1 MWYHNENGDT
11 IKPLSLDNTSSK
23 QYVYVRK
30 NFILIE
36 AHEDSAAHWSWDEIK
51 IPKADWAIYESV
63 MNHEA
68 ALEDV
73 YAALAELAEL
83 MTGE

>member
-1 MWYHNENGDT
+1 MWYHNENGDS
-11 IKPLSLDNTSSK
+11 IKPSSLDNTSSK

-36 AHEDSAAHWSWDEIK
+36 AQGDSAAHWSWDEVK
-51 IPKADWAIYESV
+51 IPKADWVIYESV
-63 MNHEA
+63 MNHDA

-73 YAALAELAEL
+73 YTALAELAEL